1 MNGGIQ
7 SADVLLKVFFAL
19 EAAAVNDVAPSAV
32 VIISSGAIAVYDVA
46 VDDVAVDDVA
56 MDAMDVVFVGDALWM
71 PVLRSRHFFG
81 RLRTSKVPEPTP
93 APIIKSGSGSR
104 HKKGGSRRLRLL
116 TLKF

>member
-1 MNGGIQ
+1 MNGGLQ

-56 MDAMDVVFVGDALWM
+56 MDVVLVGDALWM

>member
-19 EAAAVNDVAPSAV
+19 DAAAVNDVAPSAV

-46 VDDVAVDDVA
+46 VDDVA
-56 MDAMDVVFVGDALWM
+56 MDVVLVGDALWM